1 MNTTRRNFLKSTALM
16 GGGLVIGCYIPQTM
30 RLVHAEDDKAPLMN
44 AWLRIGSDNSITLL
58 MAHSEMGQGVYTALP
73 MLIAEELEVA
83 VKDIKL
89 EPVPIVET
97 YNNPLIGA
105 IVTGGSTT
113 VRSRWHGLRQA
124 AAQARHMLI
133 ATAAEQWHVKAE
145 TCEAKNGQIRHSPTN
160 RTFNYGELAEQA
172 AQKIPP
178 DEVQLKSADEFKVLG
193 QPIPRIDIP
202 AKVNGSAQFGLD
214 VRLPNMLYAA
224 VQQAPVFGSQ
234 AKSYDEAAAKAVP
247 GVKAVV
253 KLPNGVA
260 VVASS
265 YWQAQKG
272 VKALN
277 TQFTDTDNSQI
288 DSKTI
293 SQELKA
299 GLSAQ
304 QAAQA
309 QSKGED
315 IHKALKAA
323 QDTLEAEYSVPF
335 LAHATMEPMNCTAL
349 VEENRCEIWVPTQAQ
364 SFVQKKAVAITGLG
378 PEKIKI
384 NTTYLGGGF
393 GRRSETDFVEQ
404 ALLLSQ
410 AVKQPVQVVWSREE
424 DMQHDVYRPA
434 AMVKMTAGLDK
445 QGKPTA
451 LKTRIV
457 SPSIFARFNPKQ
469 IKNGV
474 DHTAV
479 EGIVDMPYNIENQY
493 VDYVMLKTHIPV
505 GFWRSVGHSYTAFF
519 LESFIDELAH
529 HHKQDPYQFRRSLL
543 TEHPDYIKVLETL
556 AERSQWQQP
565 APKGRHRGMAI
576 HKSFG
581 SIVGE
586 VAEVSVAENAVTIHN
601 IFCVIDC
608 GSIVNPDTINAQME
622 SAIVYGLS
630 ALNEAITINKGQVEQ
645 DNFDDLQILRL
656 GQMPAIDVH
665 IISSQADPGGVG
677 EPATPP
683 ISPAITNAI
692 FAATGKRIR
701 HLPLEM
707 KLLKA

>member
-16 GGGLVIGCYIPQTM
+16 SGGLVIGCYIPQTM

-44 AWLRIGSDNSITLL
+44 AWLRIGSDNRITLL

-83 VKDIKL
+83 VANIKL

-97 YNNPLIGA
+97 YNNPLVGSIL
-105 IVTGGSTT
+105 TGGSTT
-113 VRSRWHGLRQA
+113 VRSRWQGLRQA

-133 ATAAEQWHVKAE
+133 ATAAEQWQVKAE
-145 TCEAKNGQIRHSPTN
+145 TCEAKNGQIRHPSTN
-160 RTFNYGELAEQA
+160 RAFNYGELAEQA

-193 QPIPRIDIP
+193 QPIPRIDTP

-315 IHKALKAA
+315 IQKALKAV

-335 LAHATMEPMNCTAL
+335 LAHATMEPMNCTAM

-364 SFVQKKAVAITGLG
+364 SLVQKKAVAITGLG

-393 GRRSETDFVEQ
+393 GRRAETDFVEQ

-434 AMVKMTAGLDK
+434 AMVKMTAGLDE

-451 LKTRIV
+451 LKSRIV
-457 SPSIFARFNPKQ
+457 SPSIFAR
-469 IKNGV
+469 
-474 DHTAV
+474 
-479 EGIVDMPYNIENQY
+479 
-493 VDYVMLKTHIPV
+493 
-505 GFWRSVGHSYTAFF
+505 
-519 LESFIDELAH
+519 
-529 HHKQDPYQFRRSLL
+529 
-543 TEHPDYIKVLETL
+543 
-556 AERSQWQQP
+556 
-565 APKGRHRGMAI
+565 
-576 HKSFG
+576 
-581 SIVGE
+581 
-586 VAEVSVAENAVTIHN
+586 
-601 IFCVIDC
+601 
-608 GSIVNPDTINAQME
+608 
-622 SAIVYGLS
+622 
-630 ALNEAITINKGQVEQ
+630 
-645 DNFDDLQILRL
+645 
-656 GQMPAIDVH
+656 
-665 IISSQADPGGVG
+665 
-677 EPATPP
+677 
-683 ISPAITNAI
+683 
-692 FAATGKRIR
+692 
-701 HLPLEM
+701 
-707 KLLKA
+707 